1 MSHSY
6 CICQRVWKWQ
16 QCCTRAQDQYVLD
29 PVSNKWKKK
38 NQSWN
43 NHLSAASLHTVA
55 GTFTLAINCHLAGVL
70 LKLTNCRKTDWRS
83 ESINYNNLPLQWF
96 SHPVCVWCRSTT
108 GSECILILPMAPSGL
123 EFKGID
129 HHSKGRPVVNVLE
142 ILTQWQEIPSETW
155 TTLSLILLVITD
167 YRFGII
173 MSFNLFRYNHLLPNP
188 VELLDRQG
196 RCSWNTLW
204 LWPH

>member
-16 QCCTRAQDQYVLD
+16 QCCSRAQDQYVLD
-29 PVSNKWKKK
+29 PVSKKWKKK

-83 ESINYNNLPLQWF
+83 ESINHNNLSLQWF
-96 SHPVCVWCRSTT
+96 SHPVCVWCRSAT
-108 GSECILILPMAPSGL
+108 GSECILIPPMAPSGL

-129 HHSKGRPVVNVLE
+129 HHSKGRPR
-142 ILTQWQEIPSETW
+142 SK
-155 TTLSLILLVITD
+155 
-167 YRFGII
+167 
-173 MSFNLFRYNHLLPNP
+173 
-188 VELLDRQG
+188 
-196 RCSWNTLW
+196 CSWNTNSVARDTQRNVNHPLPNSSGYHRLQIW
-204 LWPH
+204 DNHVL